1 MMYLK
6 ILIIWFLLI
15 KIKFIGKY
23 NLIEDLTK
31 YNLYKNN
38 GDPLALELEVIILN
52 KILLIKVIR
61 DKKYKEAE
69 NFNSELNKLESKF
82 KNK

>member
-1 MMYLK
+1 MVSIDKDSKY
-6 ILIIWFLLI
+6 
-15 KIKFIGKY
+15 IGKY

-31 YNLYKNN
+31 YNLYKKN

-52 KILLIKVIR
+52 KILLIKAIR

-69 NFNSELNKLESKF
+69 NFNSELNKLDL
-82 KNK
+82 N